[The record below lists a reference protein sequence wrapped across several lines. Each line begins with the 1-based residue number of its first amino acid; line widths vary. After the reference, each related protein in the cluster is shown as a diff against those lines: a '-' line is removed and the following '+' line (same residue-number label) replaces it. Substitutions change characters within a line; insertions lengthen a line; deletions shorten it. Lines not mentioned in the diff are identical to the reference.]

1 MTQQGPSRGVKRARR
16 SSFLPRDDESEWG
29 EDLSQVVPSKPK
41 RARVSTQH
49 VSPAKKP
56 VAAMSKAE
64 VRTSVLTDL
73 YS

>member
-1 MTQQGPSRGVKRARR
+1 MTQQGSSRGVKRARR
-16 SSFLPRDDESEWG
+16 SSFLPGDDESEG
-29 EDLSQVVPSKPK
+29 EGNLSQVMPSKPK

-64 VRTSVLTDL
+64 VRTSVLTEF